1 MMDFRN
7 LETFDYTEYLA
18 MLDEA
23 ANEEE
28 EGN

>member
-1 MMDFRN
+1 MFDFNN

-18 MLDEA
+18 MLAEA
-23 ANEEE
+23 AKDEK

>member
-1 MMDFRN
+1 MMNFAN

-23 ANEEE
+23 NEEE
-28 EGN
+28 GGN

>member
-23 ANEEE
+23 NEEE
-28 EGN
+28 GGN

>member
-28 EGN
+28 GN